1 MGARANL
8 SLLLTPSDCMP
19 RRANTK
25 KKLRPEQTAALQK
38 FKEVFLSGSVPIM
51 DEFPTFEELGRKD
64 AVVVIRHPFVPGSLP
79 TREPWIW
86 NQSRGRAKQL
96 ILGRYQVEFY
106 KLRLEVHR
114 RSNQRHAPRRKLW
127 VFLCNDL
134 EDDCQ
139 STMLWCQEG
148 HEDEY
153 VAPTEKLT
161 RVRDHEFTLR
171 MHSEDTSSPE
181 ESVDDSPE
189 VASPLCEDDL
199 GISVEQ
205 FAFLRPFVEESCA
218 REFGWL

>member
-1 MGARANL
+1 
-8 SLLLTPSDCMP
+8 MP
-19 RRANTK
+19 RRANSK
-25 KKLRPEQTAALQK
+25 KKLRPEQATALHK
-38 FKEVFLSGSVPIM
+38 FKETFLSGNAPTM
-51 DEFPTFEELGRKD
+51 DELPTFEELGRKD
-64 AVVVIRHPFVPGSLP
+64 AVVILRHPFIPGSLP

-96 ILGRYQVEFY
+96 LHGRYQVEFY

-134 EDDCQ
+134 EDDTQ

-148 HEDEY
+148 HEDDC
-153 VAPTEKLT
+153 VAPSEKLV
-161 RVRDHEFTLR
+161 RVRDHEFSLR
-171 MHSEDTSSPE
+171 LHEEATPE
-181 ESVDDSPE
+181 EASSDDSAE
-189 VASPLCEDDL
+189 AEQAFCFDDL